1 MLAAVRAFAKS
12 WVAKVILALIAI
24 GFTFFGVQN
33 TARQG
38 RAPNAVIVAG
48 DRTVTGAEFKR
59 TFDNVKKSLE
69 QDSGQPVSLEMIDQ
83 NHIDQRVLE
92 NLTRQEAFLAV
103 ARRMGIRPSDKL
115 TAAEIRKVP
124 AFFDS
129 VTGRFDKKIYA
140 QKLRENDLSP
150 AQYERILADQIAEQH
165 LASAIAAG
173 VKAPRAYAAL
183 AAIHAMESRDVGYFA
198 ITPEQMPP
206 LARPTD
212 AQLKQFMTEN
222 AERLRRPE
230 MRILSIARFSPALV
244 SANLPIDEAEL
255 KKRYEFR
262 RDAVAKPETRS
273 LVQIPA
279 KDAAAAAQVAARL
292 RKGEAPEA
300 IAKSLGVDAIRYVD
314 KPKTAIA
321 DKRVA
326 DAAFALAAGEVSAP
340 IHGDLGLA
348 VVKVEKATPGQTPP
362 LEELRPAIEAEMRK
376 DAAGEKVYA
385 QTQAYDDARE
395 TGATLAQAAEKAG
408 APVITLPPLSKQGAT
423 ASGQPIQGLPPRIL
437 QSAFDLPAGG
447 ESDLI
452 DLGQGEYAAIRVEKV
467 IAPAMPTLDEL
478 RPQLTQVWMS
488 REMLKRIQAKADA
501 LAARLRKGESLEAVA
516 TAAGSK
522 VTRAL
527 ALTRATAEQ
536 NKAMSQDA
544 LSKAFDAKPGEV
556 FIGDFTSFGLIVAKL
571 EAVRPGDVQDLA
583 KLAESAQP
591 QMSQG
596 LAREILA
603 SASSSVVAELRDAKK
618 LKTNPDLARSA
629 IGLEPLKTTK
639 AEKDQ

>member
-1 MLAAVRAFAKS
+1 MLSAIRAFARS
-12 WVAKVILALIAI
+12 WAAKVLLALIAI
-24 GFTFFGVQN
+24 GFTFFGVRSGVAQ
-33 TARQG
+33 RH
-38 RAPNAVIVAG
+38 APNVVISAG
-48 DRTVTGAEFKR
+48 GRTVSPAEFKR
-59 TFDNVKKSLE
+59 TFDNVKKSIE
-69 QDSGQPVSLEMIDQ
+69 QDSGQPVTLEAIDQ

-92 NLTRQEAFLAV
+92 NLTRQEAFAAV
-103 ARRMGIRPSDKL
+103 VQRMGIRPSDKL
-115 TAAEIRKVP
+115 AAAEIRKIP

-129 VTGRFDKKIYA
+129 VTGRFDKKIYS
-140 QKLRENDLSP
+140 QKLQEAGLSP
-150 AQYERILADQIAEQH
+150 AEFERSLSDQIAEQH
-165 LASAIAAG
+165 VASAVAAG
-173 VKAPRAYAAL
+173 VQAPRAYAAL
-183 AAIHAMESRDVGYFA
+183 AAIHAMESRDIGFFA
-198 ITPEQMPP
+198 ITPAQMPP
-206 LARPTD
+206 LAPPTD

-230 MRILSIARFSPALV
+230 MRILSIARFSPAMV

-262 RDAVAKPETRS
+262 RDSVARPETRS

-279 KDAAAAAQVAARL
+279 KDAAVAAQVAARL
-292 RKGEAPEA
+292 SKGEAPEA
-300 IAKSLGVDAIRYVD
+300 IARSLGVDAIRYAD
-314 KPKTAIA
+314 KPKTAIP

-326 DAAFALAAGEVSAP
+326 DAAFALAAGQVSAP

-348 VVKVEKATPGQTPP
+348 VVKVEKVTAGQIPT
-362 LEELRPAIEAEMRK
+362 LEQLRPEIEAEMRK

-395 TGATLAQAAEKAG
+395 TGATLAQAAQKAG
-408 APVITLPPLSKQGAT
+408 APVITLPPLSKQGT
-423 ASGQPIQGLPPRIL
+423 TPSGQPLQGLPPRIL

-452 DLGQGEYAAIRVEKV
+452 DLGQGEYVAIRVEKV
-467 IAPAMPTLDEL
+467 VPPAMPALDEL

-488 REMLKRIQAKADA
+488 REMLKRIQDKADG

-516 TAAGSK
+516 TAAGAQ

-536 NKAMSQDA
+536 NKALSQDA
-544 LSKAFDAKPGEV
+544 LSKAFDARPGEV
-556 FIGDFTSFGLIVAKL
+556 FVGDYTSFGLVVAKL
-571 EAVRPGDVQDLA
+571 EAVRPGAPAELA
-583 KLAESAQP
+583 RLAETARA

-596 LAREILA
+596 LAREILT
-603 SASSSVVAELRDAKK
+603 SASTSVVAELRDAKK
-618 LKTNPDLARSA
+618 LKINPDLARTA
-629 IGLEPLKTTK
+629 IGLEPLDKPK